1 MDEMN
6 PAMPEIGHHQG
17 QPGPGRCAVRTEAA
31 PAPVGPYSQG
41 IAALG
46 PFIFTAG
53 QVGLDPKTGKLVGED
68 IVSQTRQVLFN
79 LQAVLAAGGTNLSN
93 VVKTTVFLADMND
106 FAAMN
111 KVYQE
116 FFATDPAPARS
127 CVQVARLPLDALVEI
142 EAVAWYP

>member
-1 MDEMN
+1 MEETTH
-6 PAMPEIGHHQG
+6 PVLGHHQG
-17 QPGPGRCAVRTEAA
+17 QPGPGRCAVRTDAA
-31 PAPVGPYSQG
+31 PPPVGPYSQG

-53 QVGLDPKTGKLVGED
+53 QVGLDPRTGKLVGED
-68 IVSQTRQVLFN
+68 IVSQTRQVLLN
-79 LQAVLAAGGTNLSN
+79 LQAVLAAGGTSLAN

-127 CVQVARLPLDALVEI
+127 CVQVARLPLNALVEI

>member
-1 MDEMN
+1 MQTD
-6 PAMPEIGHHQG
+6 
-17 QPGPGRCAVRTEAA
+17 AA
-31 PAPVGPYSQG
+31 PLPVGPYSQG
-41 IAALG
+41 IAVLG
-46 PFIFTAG
+46 PLIFTAG
-53 QVGLDPKTGKLVGED
+53 QVGLDPKTGKLAGED
-68 IVSQTRQVLFN
+68 IVSQTRQVLLN
-79 LQAVLAAGGTNLSN
+79 LQAVLSAGGTNLSN

-116 FFATDPAPARS
+116 FFSTDPAPARS

>member
-1 MDEMN
+1 MDEVN
-6 PAMPEIGHHQG
+6 PAVQDMGHPV
-17 QPGPGRCAVRTEAA
+17 QPASGRCAVQTDAA

-53 QVGLDPKTGKLVGED
+53 QVGLDPKTGKLVGDD
-68 IVSQTRQVLFN
+68 ITSQTHQVLRN
-79 LQAVLAAGGTNLSN
+79 LQAVLTAGGTNLSN

-111 KVYQE
+111 RVYQE
-116 FFATDPAPARS
+116 FFSTDPAPARS
-127 CVQVARLPLDALVEI
+127 CVQVGRLPLNALVEI